1 MFLVS
6 FEEGNQIEKHKSSGE
21 TCVWTEKKVKQNNTF
36 FKPDEEENLVQ
47 FEVMANV
54 NRRVVK
60 HVT

>member
-21 TCVWTEKKVKQNNTF
+21 TCVWTEKSKTKQHILN
-36 FKPDEEENLVQ
+36 PDEEENLVQ

-60 HVT
+60 HLT